1 MLAVEQMA
9 QVLSKWLRCWA
20 SDSCMV
26 RAFGATRQQ
35 ALQQQPASFAAATSK
50 LCSSNQQALQ
60 QQPAL
65 RNRWRSCGDTLLL
78 NFPMPHCEATFLI
91 PFISFFRESTFIME
105 ISGEVGFGDLSIQAS
120 SQECNVGRSKSELFA
135 SSRQR
140 YEYMVWPAKR
150 GPERNK
156 DH

>member
-1 MLAVEQMA
+1 M
-9 QVLSKWLRCWA
+9 
-20 SDSCMV
+20 
-26 RAFGATRQQ
+26 F
-35 ALQQQPASFAAATSK
+35 
-50 LCSSNQQALQ
+50 CSSNQHALQ

-65 RNRWRSCGDTLLL
+65 RNRWISCGDTLLL

-120 SQECNVGRSKSELFA
+120 PQECIVGRSKSELFA

-150 GPERNK
+150 GPE
-156 DH
+156 